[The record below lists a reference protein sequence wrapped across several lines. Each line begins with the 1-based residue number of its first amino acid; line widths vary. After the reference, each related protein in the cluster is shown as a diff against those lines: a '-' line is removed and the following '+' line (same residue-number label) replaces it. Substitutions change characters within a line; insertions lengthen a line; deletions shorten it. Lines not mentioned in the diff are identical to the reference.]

1 MLHELPSQNLQT
13 NHHSIELLLL
23 IVRDVAVDLW
33 VATGSGQSRR
43 LFKQL
48 LLRTNT
54 VIEAVLDVQHILVV
68 IHKLQ
73 VGQQVLQNICLIIEY
88 VDVLKH
94 EIEEGRVYPARHR
107 LAMESVHVLELQ
119 ISQETLLLHTLGLD
133 R

>member
-1 MLHELPSQNLQT
+1 M
-13 NHHSIELLLL
+13 
-23 IVRDVAVDLW
+23 AVDLW